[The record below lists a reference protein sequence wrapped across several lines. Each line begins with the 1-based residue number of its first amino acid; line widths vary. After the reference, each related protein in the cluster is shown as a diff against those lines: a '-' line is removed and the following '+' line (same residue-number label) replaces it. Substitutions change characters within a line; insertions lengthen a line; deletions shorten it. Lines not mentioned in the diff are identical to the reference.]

1 MLAVRRRLAEKK
13 LPREWDVLLVEQ
25 TTQTAV
31 APALELHRALVGA
44 SGEYRVGPVL
54 PDFESLWAELVSKN
68 SQPELIRMNNRI
80 DKFVRDE
87 ALALFLCAP

>member
-1 MLAVRRRLAEKK
+1 
-13 LPREWDVLLVEQ
+13 
-25 TTQTAV
+25 
-31 APALELHRALVGA
+31 
-44 SGEYRVGPVL
+44 L
-54 PDFESLWAELVSKN
+54 PDFEALWAELVSKT